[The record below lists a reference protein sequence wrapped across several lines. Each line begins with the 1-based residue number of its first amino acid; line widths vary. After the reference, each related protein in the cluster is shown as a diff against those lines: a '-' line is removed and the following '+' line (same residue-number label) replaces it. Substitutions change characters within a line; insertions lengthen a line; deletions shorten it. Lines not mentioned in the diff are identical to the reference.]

1 MIDEVWKVTVSLT
14 RDLEFQVD
22 NNENKGAFEKWLKST
37 EGKLAIAAD
46 FKKDMRVDYRS
57 FGRAN
62 TDIAIEEI
70 ELKEYEVSKY
80 DTDPRV

>member
-1 MIDEVWKVTVSLT
+1 MTEQVWLVTVSLT
-14 RDLEFQVD
+14 RELEFPLED
-22 NNENKGAFEKWLKST
+22 NESKEEMEKWLKS
-37 EGKLAIAAD
+37 EGGKQAIAND
-46 FKKDMRVDYRS
+46 FKKGMRVDYRS

-62 TDIAIEEI
+62 TDITIEEI